1 MIILILMKKFLKT
14 TKFNRRVFLGAI
26 SAYFALGQAGFGMSA
41 GHAERLV
48 TTVVSEINKVI
59 ASDKSDAAM
68 IRDFEKI
75 FSDYSDVN
83 TMARYALG
91 RDGKKASA
99 LDMKRFTKVFK
110 SYIARKYGSR
120 FREFIGGKIE
130 VKSSRKVKKFF
141 EVKTNAVL
149 KNQGDFEVIFLVSDR
164 SGSPLFFNV
173 FVEGLNLL
181 LTERSE
187 IGAILDQNK
196 GSMDALIRVLE
207 KSA

>member
-1 MIILILMKKFLKT
+1 MKKFLNKT
-14 TKFNRRVFLGAI
+14 KLNRRIFLGAV
-26 SAYFALGQAGFGMSA
+26 SAYFALGQAGFAMTA

-48 TTVVSEINKVI
+48 TKVVSEINKVI
-59 ASDKSDAAM
+59 ASGKSDTAM
-68 IRDFEKI
+68 IHDFERI
-75 FSDYSDVN
+75 FNAYSDVD

-91 RDGKKASA
+91 RDGKKASREEV
-99 LDMKRFTKVFK
+99 KRFTRVFK
-110 SYIARKYGSR
+110 SYIAKKYGSR

-149 KNQGDFEVIFLVSDR
+149 KNQGDFEVIFLVSNR

-187 IGAILDQNK
+187 IGAILDKNK
-196 GSMDALIRVLE
+196 GSMDALIRDLE
-207 KSA
+207 RAA